1 MNLDTPAKRLRWVR
15 ENRTN
20 YSTGT
25 DAARAFGWT
34 VSTYLGH
41 ENGDRQPSVKAAK
54 RYAAAYK
61 VPLGWILAGGPLV
74 PPLTDNPPT
83 PTNKTQRAILNYDA
97 GEEIAKDL
105 LNLLRA
111 MPEGSEAE
119 KRVVRM
125 LRRLNKDGDDK

>member
-1 MNLDTPAKRLRWVR
+1 MELNTPARRLRWAR
-15 ENRTN
+15 ETKTS

-61 VPLGWILAGGPLV
+61 VPWTWILDGGP
-74 PPLTDNPPT
+74 PPLTDNQPP
-83 PTNKTQRAILNYDA
+83 PKDKVFISYS
-97 GEEIAKDL
+97 GEPSKELDDL
-105 LNLLRA
+105 LHKLCDL
-111 MPEGSEAE
+111 PEGSTEE
-119 KRVVRM
+119 KAVTTL
-125 LRRLNKDGDDK
+125 LRYYYRKKEQP

>member
-1 MNLDTPAKRLRWVR
+1 MADLDTPGKRLRWAR
-15 ENRTN
+15 ENKTN

-25 DAARAFGWT
+25 DAGRAFGWP

-41 ENGDRQPSVKAAK
+41 ENGDRSPSVKAAK

-61 VPLGWILAGGPLV
+61 VPWAWILDGGP
-74 PPLTDNPPT
+74 PPAPDNQPT
-83 PTNKTQRAILNYDA
+83 PTNKTQRAIQNYDA
-97 GEEIAKDL
+97 DEEITKDL

-119 KRVVRM
+119 KGVIRM

>member
-1 MNLDTPAKRLRWVR
+1 MNLDTPGKRLRWVR

-41 ENGDRQPSVKAAK
+41 ENGDRQPSVKAAR

-61 VPLGWILAGGPLV
+61 VPWTWILDGGPMPLAGD
-74 PPLTDNPPT
+74 PPPPAADVFISYSSE
-83 PTNKTQRAILNYDA
+83 PSK
-97 GEEIAKDL
+97 EVVDL
-105 LNLLRA
+105 LNKLCDVPEDSPAEKAVTTLLRYYYRKKEQ
-111 MPEGSEAE
+111 P
-119 KRVVRM
+119 
-125 LRRLNKDGDDK
+125 